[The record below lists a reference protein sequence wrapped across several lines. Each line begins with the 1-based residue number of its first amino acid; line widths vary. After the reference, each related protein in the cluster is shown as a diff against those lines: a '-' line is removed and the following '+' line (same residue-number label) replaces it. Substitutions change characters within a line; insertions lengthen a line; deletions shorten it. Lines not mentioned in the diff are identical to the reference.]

1 MKASY
6 LEVLREVYF
15 YGIIAKVS
23 SEGTPLRNAA
33 EHCVLPEPALL
44 NNQSQICMH
53 MRVSTWSKVPRQQ
66 KAQRKVGLPSTPFQT
81 VAPDL
86 DK

>member
-33 EHCVLPEPALL
+33 EHCEQQGALEIW
-44 NNQSQICMH
+44 IC
-53 MRVSTWSKVPRQQ
+53 T
-66 KAQRKVGLPSTPFQT
+66 T
-81 VAPDL
+81 
-86 DK
+86 